1 MANPTNQETVLPNIV
16 PTSFSPAPEKYE
28 RQPSQELR
36 NRQAQLGQG
45 YTLKQVSYLEI
56 QQHKAAYK
64 RDTAWASASPEAM
77 ADAVKTAKTAR
88 TLMQNDIQLWAGSL
102 DEDELQGAL
111 PNIWNEYL
119 QRAMG
124 NGPAPLEMNRSFE
137 AAGKEVSV
145 ETPNDTPSAGDDV
158 PIQILWRPEIPAD
171 APRSVVETPAG
182 DQLTLGDILSRIEAK
197 KEK

>member
-16 PTSFSPAPEKYE
+16 PASFSPAPEKYE

-137 AAGKEVSV
+137 AAGQEVPV
-145 ETPNDTPSAGDDV
+145 KPEDAPTGEAT
-158 PIQILWRPEIPAD
+158 PIQVIFRPAVPAD
-171 APRSVVETPAG
+171 APKSEVTAP
-182 DQLTLGDILSRIEAK
+182 DQLTLGEILAKIEAGK
-197 KEK
+197 K